1 MSEEILNEQSEELEE
16 EQQAVAESSDG
27 EIVEGM
33 HDKKKKLKAA
43 YMKSSAHKEGAHEDE
58 EEEEMDEAAHDKDED
73 EEEMDEGYSIPKTK
87 AGMIK
92 ALYDQ
97 LNSMKKAELS
107 DSFGKLMGATL
118 KEAEHEDEDDDEKK
132 MMKAGYHKKME
143 NKKLKKEDLEIDVKD
158 DMDALVGG
166 EDLSEEFKTKAATI
180 FETAVSAKVISE
192 VNQRIEELEEQYVQ
206 EITEAKEEHK
216 STMTEKVDGYLNYVV
231 EEWMTEN
238 ELAVEKGIR
247 SELVEDFM
255 SGLKTLFTEHYIDIP
270 EEKVDLVDDLFGKV
284 EDLEQKL
291 DESINSNVEMKKELA
306 EFKKEE
312 TLREVSKD
320 LADTEKEKLGKL
332 AEGID
337 FEDEQQ
343 YTEKLEVIKENYFPT
358 STTKTETITEE
369 LENTEEEETSSD
381 TSVDPVM
388 SHYVSALTRNN
399 K

>member
-16 EQQAVAESSDG
+16 EQQAVAESSDE
-27 EIVEGM
+27 EIVEG
-33 HDKKKKLKAA
+33 KAKA
-43 YMKSSAHKEGAHEDE
+43 EAAHEDE
-58 EEEEMDEAAHDKDED
+58 EGEE

-97 LNSMKKAELS
+97 LNGMKKAELS
-107 DSFGKLMGATL
+107 DSFGKIMGATL
-118 KEAEHEDEDDDEKK
+118 KEAEHEDEEEDDDDKEL
-132 MMKAGYHKKME
+132 KAGYHKKME

-255 SGLKTLFTEHYIDIP
+255 TGLKTLFTEHYIDIP

-291 DESINSNVEMKKELA
+291 DESINNNVEMKKELA
-306 EFKKEE
+306 EFKKED

-358 STTKTETITEE
+358 STQKTETITEE
-369 LENTEEEETSSD
+369 LENTEEEETSSEV
-381 TSVDPVM
+381 SADPVM
-388 SHYVSALTRNN
+388 SRYVSALTRNN